1 MGLRDRFRAG
11 FEAFFSVGQRQPAVV
26 EGITIPVPDFDLP
39 LQPEPPLIIAAEP
52 TEALVARR
60 ESAGTAVAQRRS
72 DLRQAEESISLGMGM
87 SLDADDPYYRRLTGD
102 AKSKRRDLSP
112 LQQDRMLEIVWYLW
126 EQNPFARRLIT
137 LMTDLILGG
146 GWQVEAADERIQTE
160 IDATWNH
167 RVNQLSVRCREFHN
181 ALALNGELILTV
193 AVNPVTGRPEIGF
206 IDPYQVKD
214 IQPIP
219 DNVLVPDVL
228 ILKAERGQEEKR
240 LKIVRENP
248 LTERLEGEVFYFG
261 VNKLPNSLRGR
272 SDIMALADWLDL
284 YDQYLFAEVE
294 RLHLLSAF
302 VWDYEITGATDD
314 KAIAEKLK
322 KFPVPKPGSVFA
334 HNEKEK
340 LEART
345 PDLKAQ
351 DRSEAGRMLRTHIAG
366 SYGFPL
372 SYLGEIDSNK
382 ASIEGQNDILLKTPA
397 ARQVEFAGFLDQI
410 VRFTIDSTTT
420 KNPSLFRDA
429 DPGYRIR
436 VPEIAAKDIARV
448 GTVLA
453 QVVGAMDTSM
463 ANHTASKKLTVQVL
477 VAMLKQLGVEADPN
491 EILADAE
498 LDAEDAQAMADA
510 MQAQIAAQRV
520 SGGTGGNPP
529 VEDDP
534 APEDQPGAKPPK
546 GGKQEGSVHVEAA
559 PIQVTV
565 HPANIEVHQP
575 DVVVN
580 VPSPNVRRVT
590 TVERDG
596 NNLIKSTETTDTHI

>member
-1 MGLRDRFRAG
+1 MEGVRPMRLLDRFRAG
-11 FEAFFSVGQRQPAVV
+11 FEAFFSGSEQAAVV
-26 EGITIPVPDFDLP
+26 DGIAIQVPDFDLP
-39 LQPEPPLIIAAEP
+39 LQPND
-52 TEALVARR
+52 LVARR
-60 ESAGTAVAQRRS
+60 EAASTAVALRKT
-72 DLRQAEESISLGMGM
+72 DLKRAEESISLGMGL
-87 SLDADDPYYRRLTGD
+87 SLDPDDQFYRRLTGD

-137 LMTDLILGG
+137 LMTDLILGN
-146 GWQVEAADERIQTE
+146 GWQVEAKDERIQVE

-167 RVNQLSVRCREFHN
+167 RVNQLAVRIREFHN
-181 ALALNGELILTV
+181 ALALNGELILPV
-193 AVNPVTGRPEIGF
+193 ATNPITGRPEIGF

-214 IQPIP
+214 VQAVP
-219 DNVLVPDVL
+219 DNVLVPDTV
-228 ILKAERGQEEKR
+228 ILKSERGQVEKT

-248 LTERLEGEVFYFG
+248 ATGLMEGEVFYFG
-261 VNKLPNSLRGR
+261 INKLPNSLRGR

-302 VWDYEITGATDD
+302 VWDYKIEGATDD
-314 KAIAEKLK
+314 KAIQEKLK
-322 KFPVPKPGSVFA
+322 KFPTPKPGSVFA
-334 HNEKEK
+334 HNEKET

-382 ASIEGQNDILLKTPA
+382 ASIEGQNDVLLKTPA
-397 ARQVEFAGFLDQI
+397 ARQVEFAAFLDQI
-410 VRFTIDSTTT
+410 VRFTIQSTTT
-420 KNPSLFRDA
+420 KNPALFRDA

-436 VPEIAAKDIARV
+436 MPEIAAKDIARV

-463 ANHTASKKLTVQVL
+463 TNHTASRKLTAQVL
-477 VAMLKQLGVEADPN
+477 VAMLKQLGVDADPT
-491 EILADAE
+491 EILADAD
-498 LDAEDAQAMADA
+498 LDKEDAQAMADA
-510 MQAQIAAQRV
+510 MQAEIARQRAD
-520 SGGTGGNPP
+520 GGLGGNPP
-529 VEDDP
+529 VEAEP
-534 APEDQPGAKPPK
+534 TAPEDQPGAKPPTS
-546 GGKQEGSVHVEAA
+546 GKQEAGVHVEAA

-575 DVVVN
+575 DVIVN

-590 TVERDG
+590 TVERDE
-596 NNLIKSTETTDTHI
+596 NNLIKSTETTDTQV